1 MAQLV
6 STGSTRPGETRLLT
20 QCLWAGM
27 HGLVSLLLARRDFP
41 WVDLELLID
50 RHLDM
55 LADGV
60 LRP

>member
-1 MAQLV
+1 
-6 STGSTRPGETRLLT
+6 
-20 QCLWAGM
+20 M

-41 WVDLELLID
+41 WVDLEPLID

-60 LRP
+60 LRAEGFTPRR